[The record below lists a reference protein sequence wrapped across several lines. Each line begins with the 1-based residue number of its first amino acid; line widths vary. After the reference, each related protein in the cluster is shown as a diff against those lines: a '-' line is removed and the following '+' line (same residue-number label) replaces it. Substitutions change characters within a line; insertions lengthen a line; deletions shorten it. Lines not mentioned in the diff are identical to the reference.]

1 MSVPRVLLGKV
12 TPQLQEALVNLER
25 LTNAL
30 STSAGITQ
38 GLAHLLRLRASQV
51 NQCAYCVRLHTR
63 DALQQ
68 GESSDRVALV
78 AVWRETEYF
87 SEKERAAFS
96 LIEAIT
102 LVSEGQIS
110 DEVYSEAARSLTEE
124 EIAAVEWIGITI
136 NAWNRMSI
144 ASRPFVRP

>member
-1 MSVPRVLLGKV
+1 
-12 TPQLQEALVNLER
+12 LQEALVNLEH

-30 STSAGITQ
+30 SASAGISR
-38 GLAHLLRLRASQV
+38 GLAHLLRLRASQI
-51 NQCAYCVRLHTR
+51 NRCSYCVRLHTR
-63 DALQQ
+63 DALAQA
-68 GESSDRVALV
+68 ESADRVALV
-78 AVWRETEYF
+78 AAWRETEYF
-87 SEKERAAFS
+87 SKKERASFA

-102 LVSEGQIS
+102 LISEGQIS
-110 DEVYSEAARSLTEE
+110 DDVYSDAAGVLSEE